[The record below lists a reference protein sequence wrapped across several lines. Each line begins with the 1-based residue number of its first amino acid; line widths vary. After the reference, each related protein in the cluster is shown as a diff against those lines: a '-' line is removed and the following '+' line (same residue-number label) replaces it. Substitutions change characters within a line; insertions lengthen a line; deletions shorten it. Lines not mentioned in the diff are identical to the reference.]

1 MNIASTTIAPGSN
14 TANGTRSHQQ
24 THPARGAFFLLFRKP
39 MPVKT
44 QVNNMISSSL
54 QQTQYPPAVLTE
66 LHLQRLTQVVQG
78 LTREQV
84 NWASGYLAGL
94 SRAQI
99 ALQNDSPAPLVT
111 VLYATH
117 TGNGRGI
124 AEKLADDAIARGLHS
139 RVLSVSDFKPRD
151 LSKEQ
156 FLLLV
161 ISTHGE
167 GDAPESAAE
176 LQRFL
181 FSQRAPKLEQLGFSV
196 FALGDSSYEYFCE
209 AGKLFDER
217 LESPGA
223 RRPLPRIDADVSF
236 QDVARIWSDEVIEK
250 TRGLIPESSNN
261 VLNLADANSLTR
273 VDRCNPFQ
281 ATLLD
286 SRRIT
291 TDIES

>member
-1 MNIASTTIAPGSN
+1 MT
-14 TANGTRSHQQ
+14 
-24 THPARGAFFLLFRKP
+24 
-39 MPVKT
+39 
-44 QVNNMISSSL
+44 SSSL

-94 SRAQI
+94 SHAQI

-223 RRPLPRIDADVSF
+223 RRLLPRIDADVSF
-236 QDVARIWSDEVIEK
+236 QDVARIWSNEVIER